1 MKKELSINFMP
12 IEAFQLLD
20 REEKLEM
27 IVENSKS
34 EEIMVIEGLLRP
46 EEEMDLIKAAMKE
59 IGDEKENKFKGVE
72 IGSITLKRSWLK
84 EKKNLRQK
92 IRSFFLKYLIGRERG
107 LTVIGPAS
115 LVKEVNQNPEK
126 LTLKMK

>member
-27 IVENSKS
+27 IVENSKN

-59 IGDEKENKFKGVE
+59 IGDEEENKFKGVE

-84 EKKNLRQK
+84 EKENLRQK